1 MTSAEQLAKNA
12 ATNEIVAQREFPN
25 ETWINSKNIKL
36 NHVEMPENADRIIV
50 AVSRLPINLQEELD
64 FIKEIKSAIVLNKRN
79 RQNNHFLT

>member
-25 ETWINSKNIKL
+25 EIWINSKNIKL

-50 AVSRLPINLQEELD
+50 AESRLPINLQEELD